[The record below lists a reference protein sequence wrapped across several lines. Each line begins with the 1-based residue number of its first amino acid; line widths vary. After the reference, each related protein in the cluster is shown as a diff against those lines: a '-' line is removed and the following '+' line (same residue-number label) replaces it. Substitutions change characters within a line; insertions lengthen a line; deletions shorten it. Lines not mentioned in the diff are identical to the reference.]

1 MSKNLIRTGFL
12 VLALAAALLVSVLLL
27 RLPAVAARASAAQQA
42 VQTEATQPCWRVCVR
57 GTGRAVLYSSQGDWM
72 QNLTFYNGETLT
84 MAMPPGDYYL
94 QREDGTQIGFRL
106 AQNAS
111 LRMVGG
117 NGWTDGE
124 ILYLENEPG
133 CSIQVVCWLSQAEF
147 ESGQYEIC
155 WLNLR
160 RGEVVESTA
169 LHFVPELAPEDNG
182 YYRSSCSFQGLVPGT
197 YMLERDGQLAATV
210 TVTAE
215 EPEYMVV
222 LGGEK

>member
-27 RLPAVAARASAAQQA
+27 RLPAVAARVSAAQQA

-94 QREDGTQIGFRL
+94 QREDGTQIGVRL

-160 RGEVVESTA
+160 RGEVVETTA
-169 LHFVPELAPEDNG
+169 AH
-182 YYRSSCSFQGLVPGT
+182 
-197 YMLERDGQLAATV
+197 
-210 TVTAE
+210 
-215 EPEYMVV
+215 
-222 LGGEK
+222 

>member
-1 MSKNLIRTGFL
+1 
-12 VLALAAALLVSVLLL
+12 
-27 RLPAVAARASAAQQA
+27 
-42 VQTEATQPCWRVCVR
+42 
-57 GTGRAVLYSSQGDWM
+57 M
-72 QNLTFYNGETLT
+72 QNLMFYDGETLT